1 MLLLSPSRMTLGCQ
15 DADYPRGAPFLEET
29 TAKGQGLT
37 VGTQGVSQQ

>member
-1 MLLLSPSRMTLGCQ
+1 MLLLSPSLGTLECQ
-15 DADYPRGAPFLEET
+15 DADYPRGAPCLEET